1 MNSVQKILTYPTFAF
16 SAMLLV
22 PNAQAISLGVGP
34 LGGLNLG
41 NASVEDYDD
50 IDHRMGVAAG
60 ARLEL
65 GATAAYSL
73 LLEPTYIQ
81 KGARFKGDG
90 IFADTDVEGDL
101 DYLEIPLLLK
111 AKFGAIGSHA
121 YVFGGPSLGI
131 NLSSEGEFGIVDVEV
146 EPAPMVFSAEV
157 GIGGGFQVAQYVFLN
172 ADARYSHGFTNALE
186 EDAGDIESWMN
197 RDFRFMFGVLFH
209 IVD

>member
-1 MNSVQKILTYPTFAF
+1 MNPIRKSLATAALAASTMILYQ
-16 SAMLLV
+16 
-22 PNAQAISLGVGP
+22 NAHAVSLGVGP
-34 LGGLNLG
+34 IGGLNLG
-41 NASVEDYDD
+41 SADVEDYDD
-50 IDHRMGVAAG
+50 IDPRMGVAAG

-121 YVFGGPSLGI
+121 YVFAGPSLGI

-146 EPAPMVFSAEV
+146 EPAPMVFSGEV
-157 GIGGGFQVAQYVFLN
+157 GVGGGFQIAQYVFLN

-186 EDAGDIESWMN
+186 EDAGDIDSWMN
-197 RDFRFMFGVLFH
+197 RDFRFMLGVLFH